1 MRIAKRRNEAQ
12 HGVTLLELIIAISLV
27 AIISA
32 GMLTAMRT
40 SLMTNDKVASR
51 LEANRARVNVRQM
64 IARQLGGAMPVTT
77 YCNGAQVGLF
87 DGAAQRLRFVSSFSI
102 VEGSHGYPQI
112 VEYSIA
118 PSTDGGFRLL
128 EIGRAHV

>member
-112 VEYSIA
+112 VEY
-118 PSTDGGFRLL
+118 
-128 EIGRAHV
+128 